1 MLKRA
6 LALEIIRSSNPNN
19 TFHIVFYTES
29 GDRHELESACLASNV
44 HKSPRHI
51 KNQDKKFKQS
61 ITQPN
66 LDETESNRYDT
77 FNIFNTITKEIR
89 KANIE
94 LITQI
99 NKTPIVL

>member
-19 TFHIVFYTES
+19 TFHIVFYTET

-44 HKSPRHI
+44 HKTPRHI

-61 ITQPN
+61 LTKPN
-66 LDETESNRYDT
+66 LDETLSNRYDT
-77 FNIFNTITKEIR
+77 FNIFNTLTKEIR
-89 KANIE
+89 KVNIE
-94 LITQI
+94 LVTQI
-99 NKTPIVL
+99 NKTLIVI